1 MMRFDH
7 DHLATLLAVV
17 EEGTL
22 DAAARRLRVTPS
34 AVSQRLTAFE
44 RQVGRVLLV
53 RSKPVRPTDAGAVL
67 VRMARQVALLEHESE
82 QELGLAAEG
91 VTTLPIAVNA
101 DSLATWILP
110 ALQRAADRHPIALE
124 LHRDDQD
131 FTAEWLAAGEV
142 LAAVTSRAEPLP
154 GCESTP
160 LGRMRY
166 RPRASAAFAARW
178 FPRGVDAEAVAA
190 APVVDFD
197 RKDDLQARFIASI
210 AGRRVEPPRHQV
222 PASADFALAV
232 RLGLGW
238 GMVPDA
244 QADGT
249 VPLSDAILDVPLYW
263 QQWNLR
269 SPLLDA
275 VAAEVVAAA
284 RAALTP

>member
-1 MMRFDH
+1 
-7 DHLATLLAVV
+7 
-17 EEGTL
+17 
-22 DAAARRLRVTPS
+22 
-34 AVSQRLTAFE
+34 
-44 RQVGRVLLV
+44 
-53 RSKPVRPTDAGAVL
+53 
-67 VRMARQVALLEHESE
+67 
-82 QELGLAAEG
+82 
-91 VTTLPIAVNA
+91 
-101 DSLATWILP
+101 
-110 ALQRAADRHPIALE
+110 
-124 LHRDDQD
+124 
-131 FTAEWLAAGEV
+131 
-142 LAAVTSRAEPLP
+142 
-154 GCESTP
+154 
-160 LGRMRY
+160 MRY

-178 FPRGVDAEAVAA
+178 FPRGVEAESLAA

-210 AGRRVEPPRHQV
+210 AGRRLDPPRHQV